1 MPQKPFQDPSSP
13 SGIWQA
19 SLGSVFGCSV
29 FGCSVFGCSV
39 FGCSVS
45 GCSVFGCSVFGCGG
59 GPQGAGPGA
68 SAYLWITDP
77 SIEEINATTKP
88 ARLLRNDGGVTTQII
103 RSVAVADPTN
113 ARRNMA
119 FDTGTKVLSL
129 RSFLSANA
137 IRARNAL
144 DDIDYCSSNNSTV
157 CAVQSITVP
166 VTFVAMGA
174 YYFIRDNERMFEMSA
189 STDKEFVTIEGATH
203 SFTPCGACETTKGQY
218 SNTMK
223 NLFDYAAAWMGKRF
237 R

>member
-1 MPQKPFQDPSSP
+1 MCSSDLADNDIVIVP
-13 SGIWQA
+13 R
-19 SLGSVFGCSV
+19 
-29 FGCSVFGCSV
+29 
-39 FGCSVS
+39 
-45 GCSVFGCSVFGCGG
+45 G

-137 IRARNAL
+137 IRAKDAL

-166 VTFVAMGA
+166 VTFIAMGA
-174 YYFIRDNERMFEMSA
+174 YYFIRDNEIHYEMSA
-189 STDKEFVTIEGATH
+189 SKDKEFVVIEGATH
-203 SFTPCGACETTKGQY
+203 GITPCTECETTPGQY
-218 SNTMK
+218 SNSVK
-223 NLFDYAAAWMGKRF
+223 NLFDYVARWIKERY
-237 R
+237 